1 MIEMHPIHHQS
12 SQGLTTITVD
22 EDEGGVDITFHPE
35 PGETGLGHG
44 LTRTLTTAEARALAA
59 MLVHYSFE
67 AEL

>member
-35 PGETGLGHG
+35 PGGTGVGP
-44 LTRTLTTAEARALAA
+44 TRTLTTAEARALAA